1 MNEKRLSAYC
11 RAEVEN
17 LDQLLVEINKLN
29 KKLSKAEPT
38 LVELAALG
46 TFLHNFYNGI
56 ENILKRILIAKNIS
70 VPQNPTWHKDLLD
83 KAGGERIINDS
94 LKDKLLTYLVF
105 RHYFVHSYG
114 FELVW
119 REMAPLAGDLDQT
132 YRLFLTAIKKY
143 L

>member
-83 KAGGERIINDS
+83 KAGGDRIINDS
-94 LKDKLLTYLVF
+94 LKDKLLTYLVLIF
-105 RHYFVHSYG
+105 
-114 FELVW
+114 
-119 REMAPLAGDLDQT
+119 
-132 YRLFLTAIKKY
+132 
-143 L
+143 